1 MYYSDPFIDDYKSEE
16 VHYYSYY
23 SFENMFSDEE
33 IEYIKQWGEH
43 FPAMSGEVGGDE
55 DLSVNE
61 DIRISRISWIALE
74 EGTKWIFDRLSECAI
89 IANKEMM
96 WNFDLSGFG
105 DEIQYTEYFGENN
118 GHYSWHGDI
127 GPNVPHRKLSI
138 VVQLSDPEDYE
149 GGELELSAGSYLV
162 DGPNTKGTVI
172 VFPSFV
178 LHRVLPLTSG
188 ERRSL
193 VSWISGPRLK

>member
-1 MYYSDPFIDDYKSEE
+1 MTQGSNFGIKS
-16 VHYYSYY
+16 VIKYQKGLFGY
-23 SFENMFSDEE
+23 FSL
-33 IEYIKQWGEH
+33 
-43 FPAMSGEVGGDE
+43 FC
-55 DLSVNE
+55 L
-61 DIRISRISWIALE
+61 
-74 EGTKWIFDRLSECAI
+74 
-89 IANKEMM
+89 
-96 WNFDLSGFG
+96 NFDLSGFG

-162 DGPNTKGTVI
+162 DGPKTKGTVI

-193 VSWISGPRLK
+193 VSWVSGPRLK